1 MPRSRPGAGDRIVD
15 AAVARLHEQGVT
27 VALDG
32 ISLEEAIAASGVS
45 RATAYRRWPN
55 RAEFLRE
62 VLVRVV
68 RAARLEPEGS
78 DELEAIRTLV
88 QEQRDQLGTET
99 GRRTLAVESLR
110 IAADSDYRR
119 LATSREWR
127 NYLALRAT
135 CDGLPDSELRDTVTA
150 ELRAAERAFA
160 RHRASV
166 YAQLPQLLGY
176 RLVPPLTGEFGFTV
190 MAETMGALITGLVVR
205 AAIGEETP
213 PFRARGFGSSVESE
227 WTTASYSLVAALL
240 TYLEPDP
247 TVEWDEERITASIAR
262 FGELEDVIEASRTA
276 SGLTGRGAE

>member
-1 MPRSRPGAGDRIVD
+1 MPRSRPDAGDRIVD
-15 AAVARLHEQGVT
+15 AAVAHLYERGVT

-55 RAEFLRE
+55 RTEFLRE

-68 RAARLEPEGS
+68 RAARLEPEGHE
-78 DELEAIRTLV
+78 ELGAIRELV
-88 QEQRDQLGTET
+88 AEQRERLATEA

-110 IAADSDYRR
+110 IAVDADFRR
-119 LATSREWR
+119 LSSSREWR

-135 CDGLPDSELRDTVTA
+135 CDGLPDGELRSTVTG

-176 RLVPPLTGEFGFTV
+176 RLVPPLTGEFGFTM
-190 MAETMGALITGLVVR
+190 MAETMGALMTGLVVR

-213 PFRARGFGSSVESE
+213 PFCARGFGSSVESE

-247 TVEWDEERITASIAR
+247 TVDWDDERISASIAR
-262 FGELEDVIEASRTA
+262 FGELEDMIEATRTA
-276 SGLTGRGAE
+276 AGQRARAD

>member
-1 MPRSRPGAGDRIVD
+1 MPRSRPDAGDRIVD
-15 AAVARLHEQGVT
+15 AAVAHLYGRGVT

-55 RAEFLRE
+55 RTEFLRE

-68 RAARLEPEGS
+68 RAARLEPEGRE
-78 DELEAIRTLV
+78 ELGEIRELV
-88 QEQRDQLGTET
+88 EEQRERLATEA

-110 IAADSDYRR
+110 IAVDADFRR
-119 LATSREWR
+119 LSSSREWR

-135 CDGLPDSELRDTVTA
+135 CDGLPDGELRGTVTG

-190 MAETMGALITGLVVR
+190 MAETMGALMTGLVVR

-247 TVEWDEERITASIAR
+247 TVDWDDERISASIAR
-262 FGELEDVIEASRTA
+262 FGELEDMIEATRTA
-276 SGLTGRGAE
+276 AGQRAGAD